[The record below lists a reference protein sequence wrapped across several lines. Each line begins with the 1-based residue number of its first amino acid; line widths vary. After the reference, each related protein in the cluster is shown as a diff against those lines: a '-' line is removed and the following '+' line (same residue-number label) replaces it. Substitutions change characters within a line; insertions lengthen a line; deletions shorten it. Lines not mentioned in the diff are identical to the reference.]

1 MPTRANAEFRV
12 GQFVRLVAP
21 TSSDPLVGRI
31 IAIEDWE
38 DFGGK
43 RRWYYV
49 AWFKGDAR
57 SEPEKVAAQEII
69 TEEEL

>member
-1 MPTRANAEFRV
+1 MI
-12 GQFVRLVAP
+12 
-21 TSSDPLVGRI
+21 GRI

-49 AWFKGDAR
+49 AWFKSDAR
-57 SEPEKVAAQEII
+57 SEPEKMAAQEII
-69 TEEEL
+69 TEEEM